1 MLYTTKTALSDV
13 LIFNIDTHPLDK
25 EQSGDYHLKLR
36 LKGHTRESH
45 GLPWNSSAAD
55 DHTIDAHIAE
65 VNCAFISE

>member
-1 MLYTTKTALSDV
+1 
-13 LIFNIDTHPLDK
+13 
-25 EQSGDYHLKLR
+25 LKLR